1 MSCFDVNSRVCDPEL
16 QKKIELAAATPLGD
30 LRRQR
35 MEELAQIAHDE
46 YYFVPFFHI
55 QTVYGAAKN
64 LEWKSRYD
72 PRIRVNTMRFK

>member
-1 MSCFDVNSRVCDPEL
+1 
-16 QKKIELAAATPLGD
+16 
-30 LRRQR
+30 

-64 LEWKSRYD
+64 LVWEPCYD